1 MQREWPVCQTVKRQ
15 NITPM
20 ALNTDKNLKT
30 YYSIKEVA
38 KMFSLTES
46 TLRYW
51 ETEFP
56 YLKPRTTTNNVRQY
70 TDKDIEQLRLI
81 YNLVKVRG
89 FKIAA
94 ARKMISS
101 NRDGVEKSTKVLEQL
116 IDVRNQLQELKDVLE
131 KIV

>member
-1 MQREWPVCQTVKRQ
+1 
-15 NITPM
+15 M
-20 ALNTDKNLKT
+20 ALNIDKNLKT

-56 YLKPRTTTNNVRQY
+56 FLKPRTTANNVRQY
-70 TDKDIEQLRLI
+70 TEKDIEELRYI
-81 YNLVKVRG
+81 HNLVKVRG

-94 ARKMISS
+94 ARKIIST
-101 NRDGVEKSTKVLEQL
+101 NRDGVDKSTKVLEQL
-116 IDVRNQLQELKDVLE
+116 IDVRSQLQELKEALE